1 MSGHAEA
8 VQITFDPNNVSYE
21 QLVDFFFRM
30 HGMKVLLALDTN
42 SLRSNNSEC
51 TRFVLFDFY

>member
-30 HGMKVLLALDTN
+30 HGVKPLLALDTN
-42 SLRSNNSEC
+42 
-51 TRFVLFDFY
+51 